1 MIKFIFSVMN
11 FDIYKKLKNERRWLK
26 MQSYNKKGEK
36 KFYIIIDGLIFLA
49 CFMFMIFEK
58 RVNLFILG
66 IGLIFLIKTLYNIK
80 TLKKL

>member
-1 MIKFIFSVMN
+1 
-11 FDIYKKLKNERRWLK
+11 

-49 CFMFMIFEK
+49 CIMFMIFEK

>member
-1 MIKFIFSVMN
+1 
-11 FDIYKKLKNERRWLK
+11 

-49 CFMFMIFEK
+49 CIMFMIFEK

-66 IGLIFLIKTLYNIK
+66 IGLIFLINKV
-80 TLKKL
+80 